1 MNSINFAPAASATP
15 AVLPPVRK
23 FLPRGTAS
31 LKAAGSAI
39 RRPARKV
46 RDSVYNWWNA
56 SAALVFPGTLSR
68 MTSK

>member
-31 LKAAGSAI
+31 LKAAGTAI
-39 RRPARKV
+39 QRPARKM

-56 SAALVFPGTLSR
+56 PTALFFPGSLSR
-68 MTSK
+68 MGSK